1 MRLMKLWNE
10 LLSDEEEQGPSELMD
25 NSSDDYLPSHS
36 SSDVDSDTS
45 SLQLKPRKKKAKR
58 LSIKSKKSNDG
69 LQMNK
74 PVLTLSTS
82 DFATAVNSS
91 RSNIIHPSTDSETD
105 DSWQEINPRKKTK
118 RSNNVEMPTVI
129 LGSNHRVPQP
139 STSRDANIIPKEQRQ
154 STIDEVID
162 EVIAQF
168 CLIDSENE
176 SDEDPLHDELHWIPS
191 TSSHLKKFIFDLDHV
206 GVTTQISEDFI
217 TKAPYDFFKIFLSDE
232 LLDLIVLETNRYA
245 RQCENKPL
253 AVNSRLHRRRDT
265 NRVEIT
271 TFFGI
276 VMYMGLA
283 RLPKMTDYWSKN
295 PLYSNKV
302 SCKMSRNRFEL
313 LLRVLHFND
322 NEIIDKNDRLGKLSP
337 LLENLTNK
345 FKEVYV
351 PEKSVCI
358 DETLVPFRG
367 RLSFRQY
374 IKNKRFKFGIKL
386 YKLCCKD
393 GYTYDIKVYCGKDKH
408 SEKPAT
414 VSTVLSLME
423 PLLDHGR
430 ILYTGNYYTSVSLAH
445 ELQKRVVVLKWHDKR
460 DILCLSTVH
469 TETTTKYT
477 RRGTEIEKPSLVVD
491 YNSCKSFIDLSDQ
504 LKSYCSP
511 LRKGVKWYRK
521 LAFEILLGSAV
532 VNAFILYKTVTKA
545 KISIT
550 EFRQKIA
557 LGMLQIEEVT
567 VRKETEN
574 ENRKHVLQEVASKG
588 RRKCV
593 ACYAKISIEEGRKAA
608 QKKGPKSKIFCD
620 ICNKFYCLSCFFDDH
635 NYSL

>member
-1 MRLMKLWNE
+1 
-10 LLSDEEEQGPSELMD
+10 
-25 NSSDDYLPSHS
+25 
-36 SSDVDSDTS
+36 
-45 SLQLKPRKKKAKR
+45 
-58 LSIKSKKSNDG
+58 
-69 LQMNK
+69 
-74 PVLTLSTS
+74 
-82 DFATAVNSS
+82 
-91 RSNIIHPSTDSETD
+91 
-105 DSWQEINPRKKTK
+105 
-118 RSNNVEMPTVI
+118 MPTVI
-129 LGSNHRVPQP
+129 LGSNHRDPQP

-168 CLIDSENE
+168 CLIDSENK

-191 TSSHLKKFIFDLDHV
+191 TGSHLKKFIFDLDHV

-245 RQCENKPL
+245 RQCK
-253 AVNSRLHRRRDT
+253 

-276 VMYMGLA
+276 VRYMGLA

-374 IKNKRFKFGIKL
+374 IKNKRYKFGIKL

-393 GYTYDIKVYCGKDKH
+393 GYTYDIKHGSWVTGFNVHDSNEGRH
-408 SEKPAT
+408 TVVGAQSTTSSETQVSGVMAVNVLISSRIKTSALNKPQPVLILPFLNTDSEVCVARALIQYLNKTRDLRGSCQILLITSKKPYRRASPQTISSWIKNVLEKSGVNINQFKPLSTRHAAT
-414 VSTVLSLME
+414 
-423 PLLDHGR
+423 
-430 ILYTGNYYTSVSLAH
+430 SLAARAGIKITSQWTS
-445 ELQKRVVVLKWHDKR
+445 LNDFN
-460 DILCLSTVH
+460 IL
-469 TETTTKYT
+469 
-477 RRGTEIEKPSLVVD
+477 P
-491 YNSCKSFIDLSDQ
+491 
-504 LKSYCSP
+504 
-511 LRKGVKWYRK
+511 
-521 LAFEILLGSAV
+521 
-532 VNAFILYKTVTKA
+532 
-545 KISIT
+545 KI
-550 EFRQKIA
+550 
-557 LGMLQIEEVT
+557 
-567 VRKETEN
+567 
-574 ENRKHVLQEVASKG
+574 
-588 RRKCV
+588 
-593 ACYAKISIEEGRKAA
+593 
-608 QKKGPKSKIFCD
+608 
-620 ICNKFYCLSCFFDDH
+620 
-635 NYSL
+635 